1 MARSTTLN
9 DAALT
14 RVLRTQ
20 YEVVSRS
27 QALACGLT
35 DNAMRHR
42 LRPGGPW
49 QVLLPGVYL
58 AVTGT
63 ATTDQREMGALLLA
77 GPASALT
84 GDAALRRNGISA
96 ASPAVIDVLVPITVR
111 SAGRSFVHVRH
122 TRRMPK
128 MVCVDG
134 EVRYVTAPR
143 AVADA
148 ARSLGSLREVRALV
162 ASAVQGRHCSVSML
176 ARELEQGPAQGS
188 RLLRAALEEVAD
200 GVRSIAE
207 GDFRTLLK
215 RGRLPMP
222 MFNARLYD
230 DAGLVA
236 IVDAWWPEVGVA
248 AEVDSR
254 EWHFS
259 PRDWEATMRRHTEL
273 TRRGIRVLHFS
284 PGQIRKEPDRVLAAV
299 TSALAAGPSR
309 APLAIRAVPA
319 AS

>member
-1 MARSTTLN
+1 MTPG
-9 DAALT
+9 
-14 RVLRTQ
+14 VL
-20 YEVVSRS
+20 
-27 QALACGLT
+27 
-35 DNAMRHR
+35 RHR
-42 LRPGGPW
+42 LRPGGTW
-49 QVLLPGVYL
+49 QLLLPGVYL
-58 AVTGT
+58 TVTGT
-63 ATTDQREMGALLLA
+63 ATAGQREMAALLHA
-77 GPASALT
+77 GPAGALT
-84 GDAALRRNGISA
+84 GLAALHRNGIT
-96 ASPAVIDVLVPITVR
+96 ASSPRVVDVLVPISVDR
-111 SAGRSFVHVRH
+111 GSYSFVRVHR
-122 TRRMPK
+122 TRRMPS

-134 EVRYVTAPR
+134 EIRYVTGPR

-148 ARSLGSLREVRALV
+148 ARDLRSLREVRALV
-162 ASAVQGRHCSVSML
+162 ASAVQRRHCSVSML

-207 GDFRTLLK
+207 GDFRTLLR

-254 EWHFS
+254 EWHLS
-259 PRDWEATMRRHTEL
+259 PQDWEATMRRHTAL
-273 TRRGIRVLHFS
+273 TSRGIRVLHFS
-284 PGQIRKEPDRVLAAV
+284 PGQIRKEPDRVLADIA
-299 TSALAAGPSR
+299 SALAAGPSR

>member
-1 MARSTTLN
+1 MAKSI
-9 DAALT
+9 AADDGALD
-14 RVLRTQ
+14 RILRIQ
-20 YEVVSRS
+20 HRVVSRE
-27 QALACGLT
+27 QALACGITRSAL
-35 DNAMRHR
+35 RHR
-42 LRPGGPW
+42 LRPAGPW
-49 QVLLPGVYL
+49 QLLLPGVYL
-58 AVTGT
+58 TVTGT
-63 ATTDQREMGALLLA
+63 ATAGQREMAALLHA
-77 GPASALT
+77 GPAGALT
-84 GDAALRRNGISA
+84 GPAALYRNGIT
-96 ASPAVIDVLVPITVR
+96 ASPPRVVDVLVPLTADRR
-111 SAGRSFVHVRH
+111 SYSFVRVHR
-122 TRRMPK
+122 TRRMPS

-134 EVRYVTAPR
+134 EIRYVTGPR
-143 AVADA
+143 AVADS
-148 ARSLGSLREVRALV
+148 ARDLKSLREVRALV
-162 ASAVQGRHCSVSML
+162 ASAVQRRHCSVSML

-200 GVRSIAE
+200 GVWSIAE

-222 MFNARLYD
+222 TFNARLYD

-254 EWHFS
+254 EWHLS

-284 PGQIRKEPDRVLAAV
+284 PGQIRKEPDRVLAAIA
-299 TSALAAGPSR
+299 SALAAGP